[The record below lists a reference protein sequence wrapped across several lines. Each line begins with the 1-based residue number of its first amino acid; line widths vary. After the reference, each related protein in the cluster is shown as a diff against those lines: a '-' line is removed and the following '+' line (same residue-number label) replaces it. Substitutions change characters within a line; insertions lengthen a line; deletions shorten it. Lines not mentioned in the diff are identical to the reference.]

1 MDSDPQTVIGVLRQ
15 MRQAGKGVV
24 GMKILGQGDLR
35 AKADEA
41 LQFAMAQDCLDAIT
55 IGSESRAEMEDLL
68 RKIPAASV
76 RG

>member
-1 MDSDPQTVIGVLRQ
+1 MDSDPQAVIGVLRQ
-15 MRQAGKGVV
+15 MRERGKGVV

-35 AKADEA
+35 NKADEA
-41 LQFAMAQDCLDAIT
+41 LQYAMAQDCLDAIT
-55 IGSESRAEMEDLL
+55 IGSENRGEMEDLL

>member
-1 MDSDPQTVIGVLRQ
+1 

-55 IGSESRAEMEDLL
+55 IGSESRSEMEDLL

-76 RG
+76 RGYIAF